1 MNHPETRHQ
10 TTECFLCCYGII
22 YRGEC
27 FCGDRCREAYDAGF
41 SRLDPNQ
48 ARAFCALP
56 LGSWVIVAGPPGM
69 EIGAVYY
76 APFLVAAEAAR
87 RPRKV
92 RNGPRSINSFPSKIA
107 LLNQDVAS
115 TLLAKLG
122 RPRGPDNEPAPAP
135 PRPAGIRDVQH

>member
-92 RNGPRSINSFPSKIA
+92 RNGPRSINSISVE
-107 LLNQDVAS
+107 N
-115 TLLAKLG
+115 
-122 RPRGPDNEPAPAP
+122 
-135 PRPAGIRDVQH
+135 RPAKSRRCKHAFGEARSAARPGQ